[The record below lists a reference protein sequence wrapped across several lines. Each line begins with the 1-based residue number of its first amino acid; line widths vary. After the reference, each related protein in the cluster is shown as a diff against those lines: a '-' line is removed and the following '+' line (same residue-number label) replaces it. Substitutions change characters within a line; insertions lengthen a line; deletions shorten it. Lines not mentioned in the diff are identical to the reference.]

1 MTDKKRI
8 QISSTLQRDSE
19 SFHETIQDQ
28 NTGETK
34 IIDQSNPH
42 STTSSTSITS
52 NPFTVETKGLE
63 TKTKQGDSITLNND
77 PSLQGLHT
85 SQL

>member
-8 QISSTLQRDSE
+8 QISLTLQRDSK
-19 SFHETIQDQ
+19 SFHEIIQDH
-28 NTGETK
+28 NTGDTK

-42 STTSSTSITS
+42 STTSSTTITS
-52 NPFTVETKGLE
+52 NPVTVETKGPE